1 MNKQDIYRR
10 LEEKMLDYEDYANV
24 PLAPTA
30 EELVAIPKS
39 GDVIGRQIDKMMYP
53 YTGKTVF
60 VRWSVLQK
68 LREAAKLLGDY
79 SENCRL
85 EVVYGYRAPE
95 VQRRLF
101 EEHKERLREEVEESA
116 LDTATH
122 RVIALPEVAGHPTG
136 GAVDIQILS
145 GPQALDMGT
154 PIWDFVSD
162 SFTFSP
168 FIDKEA
174 WRNRQLLRRIMTA
187 VGFAPFDGE
196 WWHFSYG
203 DKEWARY
210 YAERAAIY
218 EQVTFTSTMNASQEP
233 RQ

>member
-101 EEHKERLREEVEESA
+101 EEHKERLREEVEESV

-168 FIDKEA
+168 FIGKEA

>member
-1 MNKQDIYRR
+1 
-10 LEEKMLDYEDYANV
+10 
-24 PLAPTA
+24 
-30 EELVAIPKS
+30 
-39 GDVIGRQIDKMMYP
+39 
-53 YTGKTVF
+53 
-60 VRWSVLQK
+60 
-68 LREAAKLLGDY
+68 
-79 SENCRL
+79 
-85 EVVYGYRAPE
+85 
-95 VQRRLF
+95 
-101 EEHKERLREEVEESA
+101 
-116 LDTATH
+116 
-122 RVIALPEVAGHPTG
+122 
-136 GAVDIQILS
+136 
-145 GPQALDMGT
+145 MGT